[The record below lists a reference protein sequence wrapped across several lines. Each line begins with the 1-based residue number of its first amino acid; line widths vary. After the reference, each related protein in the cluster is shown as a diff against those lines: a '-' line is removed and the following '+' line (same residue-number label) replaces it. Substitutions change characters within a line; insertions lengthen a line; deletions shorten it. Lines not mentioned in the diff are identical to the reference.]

1 MGISSETEPLD
12 ANQETDTAV
21 GVQAHE
27 TRPGRTVFTEDENV
41 DGWIA
46 TDHTVELRR

>member
-1 MGISSETEPLD
+1 MGISSETESLD
-12 ANQETDTAV
+12 ADSEVATTV
-21 GVQAHE
+21 EIQAHE